1 MIKNSKRRIKSTFAF
16 SLSVKL
22 IVLGAMVLVS
32 CQENM
37 SFDQFQSI
45 ENHEWHKDSII
56 DFSFT
61 SSDSISKNNIYI
73 NIRNNKIYEY
83 SNLFLIARIE
93 FPNNY
98 QIVDTLEYE
107 MTTLEGRFLGTGIS
121 DVLENKL
128 EYKTNFTFPIKGEYH
143 IKVQHAMRKNQ
154 NSEGM
159 EFLKGIADVGLQ
171 IEKIK

>member
-1 MIKNSKRRIKSTFAF
+1 MIKNSKHQIKNTVAF
-16 SLSVKL
+16 SLPVKL
-22 IVLGAMVLVS
+22 IVLAMVFAS

-45 ENHEWHKDSII
+45 DKNRWHKDSII
-56 DFSFT
+56 EFPFT
-61 SSDSISKNNIYI
+61 SSDSLSKNNIYI
-73 NIRNNKIYEY
+73 TIRNNKIYEF

-154 NSEGM
+154 NIEGM
-159 EFLKGIADVGLQ
+159 DFLEGIADVGLQ